1 MDGKYRQHEAQ
12 AREKNKKKNDLFNY
26 VELKTTLVPG
36 YVFFN
41 RNVFYAG
48 FVFI

>member
-1 MDGKYRQHEAQ
+1 MDGKYRHEAQ
-12 AREKNKKKNDLFNY
+12 AREKNKKNDLFNY